1 MRKYSDGTVKK
12 IISNSLIKGSGFFA
26 HSTFSVKRG
35 ARWIRVTQALQ
46 IQILQIVSR
55 LSFFPSN
62 WTATAATAA
71 TAEKACYLLFS
82 FNVHELALTVLCL
95 THLSN

>member
-35 ARWIRVTQALQ
+35 ARWIRVTQALERSFERMYRYFKSFPG
-46 IQILQIVSR
+46 SR
-55 LSFFPSN
+55 SSRPTGLRQLRQLRQQRKLVIYYFLSMYTS
-62 WTATAATAA
+62 
-71 TAEKACYLLFS
+71 
-82 FNVHELALTVLCL
+82 
-95 THLSN
+95 